1 MTGAIGT
8 VSFFSTVVS
17 AATITLSGTSGGADG
32 VGAAIEDFFGA
43 EVPTFCFLEALVA
56 AEGAVVFLSTLA
68 IFFAGAAFGFLMSF
82 LAGLAAGFF
91 YSALTAFLS
100 LTAFVALTV
109 FVALT
114 TFASLTVFASLIAFA
129 TFLGP
134 FFETATLVALTRFF
148 FFSSFFF

>member
-1 MTGAIGT
+1 MTGAIGA
-8 VSFFSTVVS
+8 VSFFSTAVS

-32 VGAAIEDFFGA
+32 VRAAIEDFFGA
-43 EVPTFCFLEALVA
+43 KVPTFYFLEAFVA

-91 YSALTAFLS
+91 CADLTAF
-100 LTAFVALTV
+100 AA
-109 FVALT
+109 
-114 TFASLTVFASLIAFA
+114 
-129 TFLGP
+129 FLGSL
-134 FFETATLVALTRFF
+134 FDTATLVAFTRFF